1 MATVKNKK
9 LPKFKLNLLTVV
21 NWVFAKITS
30 VRLIIT
36 IAFTYTYCTIMLSC
50 LEMVKS
56 KIMGLETFLGILA
69 GFTPLVILIVEWY
82 FKRDDRQKEDY
93 GKEKKND

>member
-1 MATVKNKK
+1 
-9 LPKFKLNLLTVV
+9 
-21 NWVFAKITS
+21 
-30 VRLIIT
+30 
-36 IAFTYTYCTIMLSC
+36 
-50 LEMVKS
+50 
-56 KIMGLETFLGILA
+56 MGLETFLGILA

>member
-1 MATVKNKK
+1 MAAVKNQKIS
-9 LPKFKLNLLTVV
+9 KFKLTTLTLV
-21 NWVFAKITS
+21 NWIFAKITS

-56 KIMGLETFLGILA
+56 KIMELETFLGILA

-82 FKRDDRQKEDY
+82 FKREDRSKEDY
-93 GKEKKND
+93 GKENKT